1 MNSNSEPSSF
11 QRLHRNR
18 SLIVLLIAGSLAVMP
33 GAVIAPVLPKIVQQ
47 LQLSK
52 TLAGYLVS
60 AHYLTV
66 ALFSPLLGI
75 LADRIGRRRVLIG
88 SLIAFAGSGIAGAW
102 AESFLP
108 MLLTRGFLG
117 IATGG
122 IAAAS
127 LGLLARMYTDEQA
140 RSQAIAYASSTLTLA
155 NIAYPLFAGLAGA
168 QNWQTAFYLY
178 GLGIPLAL
186 LVALFLQENPL
197 PSEADSIGTAI
208 ADNRK
213 QLSQVLLQQPQV
225 LRLLLTLGL
234 ASATAYATVI
244 YLPLYLTATLNTATL
259 TNGLVLASQ
268 AIGAALISALG
279 VSWLARRFGSVSTI
293 IIGLGIMA
301 LTLLL
306 IPEIRSL
313 QFLFPI
319 TLLFG
324 VGLGIAMPSHY
335 AALATL
341 APLSLQAS
349 ILAIATGVN
358 FLGQFL
364 SPTLFGVVIHMGGVV
379 SVFYAA
385 AIVALAT
392 GIFLMVTERS
402 A

>member
-1 MNSNSEPSSF
+1 
-11 QRLHRNR
+11 
-18 SLIVLLIAGSLAVMP
+18 
-33 GAVIAPVLPKIVQQ
+33 
-47 LQLSK
+47 
-52 TLAGYLVS
+52 
-60 AHYLTV
+60 
-66 ALFSPLLGI
+66 
-75 LADRIGRRRVLIG
+75 
-88 SLIAFAGSGIAGAW
+88 
-102 AESFLP
+102 

-197 PSEADSIGTAI
+197 PAEADSIGTAI

-279 VSWLARRFGSVSTI
+279 VSWLARRFGSVPTI
-293 IIGLGIMA
+293 TIGLGIMA